1 MTDHLFMADI
11 NIYFNRNSFHS
22 NVALNSLISLPDV
35 FLGKG
40 VLKIYSKFTEEHPC
54 QSVILI
60 KLLCN
65 VFEIALR
72 HGCSPVNLLHI
83 FRTPFYKNTCGGLLP
98 IAAEYWKGLKDIGTF
113 ETSWVQKQPPEKFCK
128 KRCF

>member
-11 NIYFNRNSFHS
+11 NIYFNRNPFHS

-54 QSVILI
+54 RSVILI

-113 ETSWVQKQPPEKFCK
+113 ETSWVQKQPPEKLCK

>member
-54 QSVILI
+54 RSVILI